1 MITRLR
7 HPLDQ
12 DDFHTEPIV
21 AALAVADVALESLV
35 AAFFAA
41 HPRLD
46 HETFLRSACWDVELR
61 HAQLAASLS
70 RALQR
75 ALADYAAAV
84 AERLSR
90 KRCSAADFDQTDNDD
105 LPF

>member
-7 HPLDQ
+7 QPLDE
-12 DDFHTEPIV
+12 DDFHEPIV
-21 AALAVADVALESLV
+21 AAVAVADLALEALV

-46 HETFLRSACWDVELR
+46 HETFLRPAHWDIELR

-75 ALADYAAAV
+75 ALADYATAV
-84 AERLSR
+84 GERLKR
-90 KRCSAADFDQTDNDD
+90 KRCPHIDFDIDD
-105 LPF
+105 DIPF